1 MSHPENLVFPG
12 MHLALGDE
20 MFPISRDPTKDSI
33 QIDIN
38 IKNKHIVIMY
48 IYIYILHIYIHCTYI
63 FIYLPRSS
71 RTQTLVERP
80 NHPILQKHTFLE
92 ATQIVVVKFFFQIP
106 A

>member
-33 QIDIN
+33 QIDIYIY

-48 IYIYILHIYIHCTYI
+48 IYIYILHIYIYI
-63 FIYLPRSS
+63 YIIHIYLSKE
-71 RTQTLVERP
+71 V
-80 NHPILQKHTFLE
+80 
-92 ATQIVVVKFFFQIP
+92 
-106 A
+106 